1 MNSYTADTV
10 KFVAG
15 SVAAAVALAS
25 VVIGIVI
32 GTNHSSDNVTK
43 RQVACVTSGGSWT
56 SSDPER
62 CDHK

>member
-15 SVAAAVALAS
+15 SMLTAAAITGIT
-25 VVIGIVI
+25 IGIVI
-32 GTNHSSDNVTK
+32 GTNHSSDNQTK